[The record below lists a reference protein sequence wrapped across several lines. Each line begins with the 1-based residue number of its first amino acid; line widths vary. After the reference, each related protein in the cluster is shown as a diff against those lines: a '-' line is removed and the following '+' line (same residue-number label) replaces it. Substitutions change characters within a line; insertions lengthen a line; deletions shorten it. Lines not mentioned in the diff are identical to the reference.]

1 MKNCKCL
8 IYIGMGAALTIMV
21 QRYGKGMM
29 SLVDKMM
36 QKKCELIEDGLDL
49 E

>member
-1 MKNCKCL
+1 MKYCKCL
-8 IYIGMGAALTIMV
+8 LYVGMGAALTIMI

-29 SLVDKMM
+29 NLCDKVM

>member
-1 MKNCKCL
+1 MKYCKCAL
-8 IYIGMGAALTIMV
+8 YMGLGAAVALLIE
-21 QRYGKGMM
+21 RYGKEMVE
-29 SLVDKMM
+29 LCDKIM